1 MAADAQLTARR
12 SAGLALLASKQART
26 AVWIAFCTLI
36 VAMGSIMM
44 LFPLAWM
51 LSTSFKASGDVLLLP
66 PKWVPVLEFEAR
78 WQNYPEALS
87 FIKAGRVLR
96 NTLTIALTTMV
107 GDTLSAAL
115 VAYGFA
121 RLRARGK
128 DFLFAIVLST
138 LMLPYYVRLVPEFL
152 LFKQLGWVNT
162 FLPLI
167 VPSFFAGPFNIFL
180 LRQFFTTIPI
190 EMDDA
195 AKIDGASYF
204 QIFWRIIVPLSW
216 PAIATVAIFSFMFH
230 WNDFFR
236 PMIYLSS
243 ASKWT
248 IALALRNFVTAYGG
262 TPWNLLMAASIV
274 ALLPTLLVFFV
285 AQRYFI
291 QGIVVSGVKG

>member
-1 MAADAQLTARR
+1 
-12 SAGLALLASKQART
+12 
-26 AVWIAFCTLI
+26 
-36 VAMGSIMM
+36 
-44 LFPLAWM
+44 
-51 LSTSFKASGDVLLLP
+51 
-66 PKWVPVLEFEAR
+66 
-78 WQNYPEALS
+78 
-87 FIKAGRVLR
+87 
-96 NTLTIALTTMV
+96 
-107 GDTLSAAL
+107 
-115 VAYGFA
+115 
-121 RLRARGK
+121 
-128 DFLFAIVLST
+128 
-138 LMLPYYVRLVPEFL
+138 VPEFL

>member
-1 MAADAQLTARR
+1 MAAGVQVTAARR
-12 SAGLALLASKQART
+12 TSTLALLTSKRFRSAL
-26 AVWIAFCTLI
+26 WIAFCTAV
-36 VAMGSIMM
+36 VAIGSIFM

-138 LMLPYYVRLVPEFL
+138 LMLPVLC
-152 LFKQLGWVNT
+152 T
-162 FLPLI
+162 
-167 VPSFFAGPFNIFL
+167 PSA
-180 LRQFFTTIPI
+180 
-190 EMDDA
+190 
-195 AKIDGASYF
+195 
-204 QIFWRIIVPLSW
+204 
-216 PAIATVAIFSFMFH
+216 
-230 WNDFFR
+230 
-236 PMIYLSS
+236 
-243 ASKWT
+243 
-248 IALALRNFVTAYGG
+248 
-262 TPWNLLMAASIV
+262 
-274 ALLPTLLVFFV
+274 
-285 AQRYFI
+285 
-291 QGIVVSGVKG
+291 